1 MRHMNKNEIVFDL
14 SEEDYVNN
22 GKEDTF
28 EEKKEEHFKIVK
40 AISKNVLEKRMRE
53 KRIKRKEN

>member
-14 SEEDYVNN
+14 SEEDNVNN
-22 GKEDTF
+22 GKEDKV

-40 AISKNVLEKRMRE
+40 AISRNVLEKRMRE
-53 KRIKRKEN
+53 KTIRRKEN